1 MPEQRKRPI
10 VSQRLRY
17 QRRFYL
23 RPKFRQLRRLL
34 GPAYLKNAT
43 PKRVSEGQSID
54 DSVPR
59 SRCELPKTI
68 PDVKT
73 QLQAA

>member
-34 GPAYLKNAT
+34 GPAYLKSATSKLRFGLPRTNA
-43 PKRVSEGQSID
+43 S
-54 DSVPR
+54 SVAGGA
-59 SRCELPKTI
+59 L
-68 PDVKT
+68 
-73 QLQAA
+73 